1 MPTSQSAPRGLTRCP
16 GRERRYT
23 PAAAQLN
30 QFRTTALSDAGF
42 ALLNSAL
49 TCDPSQRVSA
59 AAALEHSWFLAE
71 PLPAP
76 LSRVEIR
83 QLRRNRDEAISSGA
97 HQLAIAQQRAQQNAS
112 AIAASIRGASAGA
125 AV

>member
-1 MPTSQSAPRGLTRCP
+1 MAATGCCAGCAQHEPSPSHALPSLPAPRS
-16 GRERRYT
+16 YT

-42 ALLNSAL
+42 VLLNSAL
-49 TCDPSQRVSA
+49 ACDPAQRVSA
-59 AAALEHSWFLAE
+59 AAALEHSWFSAE

-97 HQLAIAQQRAQQNAS
+97 HQLAIAQQHLRRV
-112 AIAASIRGASAGA
+112 AANLNKAT
-125 AV
+125 